1 MILHVHMNNLNI
13 SHPVVLVPIETIE
26 SANESGNCNVFQE
39 GVTCTVC
46 ARLNS
51 GRMGELRAPFEV
63 LQAIIFVHFYYSN
76 SMRFFCTHR
85 IGWYVVSEVYTL
97 WDNCRSDQNTQLIS
111 PPPSGKQLRLHG
123 DHMEKLAAIVVWVGR
138 AVLNNRSECPVPD
151 KRLPNH
157 SEDLRRKLCEVRM

>member
-1 MILHVHMNNLNI
+1 MNNLNI

-63 LQAIIFVHFYYSN
+63 LQAIIFVHFYYCILILCVFFALTGLDDTSSVKCTPYETIAVQTRTHN
-76 SMRFFCTHR
+76 SFLLRPAESSCGYMATTWRN
-85 IGWYVVSEVYTL
+85 W
-97 WDNCRSDQNTQLIS
+97 
-111 PPPSGKQLRLHG
+111 LRLLSG
-123 DHMEKLAAIVVWVGR
+123 LVVLYWTTD
-138 AVLNNRSECPVPD
+138 LNALSLTRGFQITQKTWGSNCV
-151 KRLPNH
+151 K
-157 SEDLRRKLCEVRM
+157 

>member
-85 IGWYVVSEVYTL
+85 IG
-97 WDNCRSDQNTQLIS
+97 
-111 PPPSGKQLRLHG
+111 
-123 DHMEKLAAIVVWVGR
+123 
-138 AVLNNRSECPVPD
+138 
-151 KRLPNH
+151 
-157 SEDLRRKLCEVRM
+157 

>member
-1 MILHVHMNNLNI
+1 MCIWTIWTYHI
-13 SHPVVLVPIETIE
+13 RWFLVPIETIE

-123 DHMEKLAAIVVWVGR
+123 DHMEKLAAIVVWLV
-138 AVLNNRSECPVPD
+138 VLYWTT
-151 KRLPNH
+151 
-157 SEDLRRKLCEVRM
+157 DLNALSLTRGFQITQKTWGANCVK